1 MPYLNKKERIN
12 KMAKGREILWE
23 KVDKLVKDIREGR
36 PVLEILRGKYT
47 EAQIREAE
55 KKLQK

>member
-1 MPYLNKKERIN
+1 
-12 KMAKGREILWE
+12 MAGKGREILWE
-23 KVDKLVKDIREGR
+23 KVDKLVKDVREGR

-55 KKLQK
+55 KKLKQV

>member
-1 MPYLNKKERIN
+1 MSR
-12 KMAKGREILWE
+12 KGREILWE
-23 KVDKLVKDIREGR
+23 KVDKLVKDVRDGR

-55 KKLQK
+55 KKLARTKETK

>member
-1 MPYLNKKERIN
+1 MGK
-12 KMAKGREILWE
+12 KGREILWE
-23 KVDKLVKDIREGR
+23 KVDKLVNDIKEGR

-55 KKLQK
+55 KKLTIKEMIKNNK

>member
-1 MPYLNKKERIN
+1 MP
-12 KMAKGREILWE
+12 KGREILWE
-23 KVDKLVKDIREGR
+23 KVNKLVADIKEGR

-55 KKLQK
+55 KKLGQV